1 MRHSP
6 EALLA
11 FAEAA
16 TLGSFS
22 AAARKLGKRQS
33 TISEAIANLEI
44 DLGLTLF
51 DRSTRQPTLTEAE
64 LRSAAKYY
72 SISFP
77 QDYRTFLKRV
87 GNGSAGPGMGLEP
100 LLPRKGKGPK
110 SPSKPF
116 PLQRPHQR
124 NSEMW
129 NLDEGDWSDETKQ
142 YAKKHEET
150 NATLDCQA
158 GTFELVNYGC
168 GISAKLV
175 LNGRF
180 RGQVWVLDPNN
191 GEYVPFGE
199 FANLHYPDQQLKK
212 KDQQKPFTFTE
223 WYEHWLNHTLSFVK
237 RGASGAK

>member
-1 MRHSP
+1 MDVFDRILKKLNRLR
-6 EALLA
+6 EADPQHELH
-11 FAEAA
+11 FADEH
-16 TLGSFS
+16 FY
-22 AAARKLGKRQS
+22 
-33 TISEAIANLEI
+33 NLE
-44 DLGLTLF
+44 
-51 DRSTRQPTLTEAE
+51 PTLTEAE

-223 WYEHWLNHTLSFVK
+223 WYEHWLDHTLSFVK